1 MLRYF
6 SPRAALTAAFATTL
20 CLSVASATAQDIPKF
35 SIKHFKV
42 EGNSLLRQE
51 AIDAAV
57 TPFLGPERDFG
68 HVQQALEA
76 LENAYRQAGF
86 NTVSVILPEQVLEQ
100 GEVQFR
106 VIEAK
111 IRKVEVDGN
120 QHFDDAN
127 IRNSLPAVREGE
139 IPRLAQIS
147 PSLRV
152 ANENPFKKLNLQ
164 FRPGESAEEID
175 ARIAVTDQ
183 RPWRVGLTLD
193 NTGTPQTGRN
203 RIGVSFQHGNL
214 FNRDQILTLQYQ
226 TSPEK
231 ASQVN
236 VYGIAYRIPLYE
248 LGDVIDIYAAKSDV
262 DAGSIAA
269 GPFNLAITGKGSSM
283 GMRYTR
289 KLQRQGDYDHE
300 LVLGI
305 DQKQFENSVVAAG
318 QQLGSDV
325 GIRPVSLQYAGR
337 IAQEG
342 RELGFN
348 LTYSRNLGGAPDG
361 AQTNVTATRQGAKR
375 DYQVLRGGLTFS
387 QALAG
392 DWQWR
397 LVTTAQWANSP
408 QVPGEQFGIGGASS
422 VRGFLERE
430 IAGDRGIQGN
440 LELYTP
446 NLCGKYLAGQACR
459 VVGFY
464 DIGSLSRE
472 NPQPGEIASEK
483 VSSAG
488 IGVRWTLSSNIA
500 AQLDYAYVLDGSE
513 AQPAGNKRFHGR
525 IGVFF

>member
-35 SIKHFKV
+35 PIKHFKV

-57 TPFLGPERDFG
+57 KPFLGPERDFG

-86 NTVSVILPEQVLEQ
+86 STVSVILPEQVLEQ
-100 GEVQFR
+100 GEVQLR

-120 QHFDDAN
+120 QHFDLDN
-127 IRNSLPAVREGE
+127 IRRSLPAVREGE
-139 IPRLAQIS
+139 IPQLDRIS
-147 PSLRV
+147 ASLRV

-164 FRPGESAEEID
+164 FRPGEQSEDID

-183 RPWRVGLTLD
+183 SPWRVGFSYD
-193 NTGTPQTGRN
+193 NTGTPQTGKN
-203 RIGVSFQHGNL
+203 RLGVSLQHGNV

-231 ASQVN
+231 TSQVN
-236 VYGIAYRIPLYE
+236 VYGLAYRIPLYE

-262 DAGSIAA
+262 NAGSIAA
-269 GPFNLAITGKGSSM
+269 GPFSLAITGKGSSL
-283 GMRYTR
+283 GMRYTK
-289 KLQRQGDYDHE
+289 KLRRQGDYDHE
-300 LVLGI
+300 IMLGI
-305 DQKQFENSVVAAG
+305 DQKEFQNSISAEG
-318 QQLGSDV
+318 QELGNDV
-325 GIRPVSLQYAGR
+325 GIRPISLQYAGR
-337 IAQEG
+337 HTQEG

-348 LTYSRNLGGAPDG
+348 IAYSRNLGGAPDG
-361 AQTNVTATRQGAKR
+361 EQAAITASRLGAKR
-375 DYQVLRGGLTFS
+375 HYQVLRGGISFS
-387 QALAG
+387 QALPG

-397 LVTTAQWANSP
+397 LVTTAQWANTP
-408 QVPGEQFGIGGASS
+408 QVPGEQFGVGGASS
-422 VRGFLERE
+422 VRGFMERE
-430 IAGDRGIQGN
+430 IAGDRGVQGN

-446 NLCGKYLAGQACR
+446 NLCSKHFAGQSCR
-459 VVGFY
+459 ALAFY
-464 DIGSLSRE
+464 DVGSLSRE
-472 NPQPGEIASEK
+472 KPQPGEDASQK

-488 IGVRWTLSSNIA
+488 IGVRWTLGNDVA
-500 AQLDYAYVLDGSE
+500 AQFDYAYVLQGG
-513 AQPAGNKRFHGR
+513 AGQDAGDRRLHGR

>member
-1 MLRYF
+1 MPLY
-6 SPRAALTAAFATTL
+6 SPSRSAWTAAFAATL
-20 CLSVASATAQDIPKF
+20 CLSVASVNAQEITKF
-35 SIKHFKV
+35 PIKQFKV
-42 EGNSLLRQE
+42 EGNSLLQQN

-57 TPFLGPERDFG
+57 QPFLGADRDFG

-86 NTVSVILPEQVLEQ
+86 TAVSVILPEQVLEQ
-100 GEVQFR
+100 GEVQLQ
-106 VIEAK
+106 VVEAK
-111 IRKVEVDGN
+111 IRKVEVEAN
-120 QHFDDAN
+120 QHFDSEN
-127 IRNSLPAVREGE
+127 IRRSLPDVREGQV
-139 IPRLAQIS
+139 PRLEDIS

-152 ANENPFKKLNLQ
+152 ANENPFKKINLQ
-164 FRPGESAEEID
+164 FRPGERSEEID

-183 RPWRVGLTLD
+183 APWRFGLSLD

-214 FNRDQILTLQYQ
+214 FNRDHILTLQYQ

-231 ASQVN
+231 LREVS
-236 VYGIAYRIPLYE
+236 VYGVAYRIPLYE

-262 DAGSIAA
+262 DAGSINA
-269 GPFNLAITGKGSSM
+269 GPFSMAITGKGSST

-289 KLQRQGDYDHE
+289 KLRRFGDYDHE

-305 DQKQFENSVVAAG
+305 DQKQFENSIVAAG

-325 GIRPVSLQYAGR
+325 GIRPISLQYAGR
-337 IAQEG
+337 VAQEG
-342 RELGFN
+342 REFGFN
-348 LTYSRNLGGAPDG
+348 ITYSRNLGGAPDG
-361 AQTNVTATRQGAKR
+361 SQAEITASRLGAKR
-375 DYQVLRGGLTFS
+375 DYQVLRGGLSFS

-408 QVPGEQFGIGGASS
+408 QVPGEQFGIGGATS

-446 NLCGKYLAGQACR
+446 NLCGKHLAGQACR
-459 VVGFY
+459 LVGFY
-464 DIGSLSRE
+464 DMGRISRE
-472 NPQPGEIASEK
+472 QIQPGEVANENIA
-483 VSSAG
+483 SAG
-488 IGVRWTLSSNIA
+488 IGLRWTLSSNIA
-500 AQLDYAYVLDGSE
+500 AQFDYAQVVQGSE
-513 AQPAGNKRFHGR
+513 TQPAGNKRLHGR
-525 IGVFF
+525 IGIFF